1 MIGGYLYRSEKEEIS
16 HRLEMAL
23 KDSFQQIPYRNSG
36 ILFFDQPFT
45 DFKTIFYT
53 SDQLTILTQDLLVTA
68 DSEDTYNLLD
78 VQKTLPEL
86 FRQKKI
92 EVLNEIVTDY
102 RLILIEQGESDT
114 ILYLVSNRAGNGR
127 MYYYQDERGM
137 LFCSDIRFLLK
148 ILPWQVNDLA
158 LFSLLKYGAIPEP
171 LTIAQNI
178 EAVPVTHFLQYEL
191 KSGLSRTRTY
201 FRFKFPADKYGGD
214 IENPDHFI
222 QPAKQKLRQSAQFL
236 MKYQPA
242 ILISGGIDSS
252 LYASYM
258 NEMAND
264 PLLGINCTFGDKD
277 PEFSYAQMLSEKI
290 HARFYVGKMVEQ
302 DALTV
307 LEDAVALTGH
317 PFSDFSSLPIVFIL
331 KYMKTQ
337 IPGVKML
344 IEGNGGDDCFGF
356 PDLVTQ
362 SKWQY
367 KSRFPKFT
375 KDSISFL
382 MKGANSWK
390 WESSQGL
397 LARVLALCDVHEI
410 DPINY
415 FLVLTPVNF
424 LGLNSYRSWDLKLS
438 EIMEKV
444 FWNVSEDN
452 SHLSYHAKVT
462 IRQLMQVNSRRWAAK
477 AYSVGESIGI
487 RIIYP
492 YIWRDILIEQGKIP
506 WSVKVHQ
513 GVIKWP
519 LKRLLEEY
527 MPHDFIYRPK
537 SGFVPPF
544 AHWLTSK
551 CFNEI
556 ARQILL
562 SPEANIGRLVS
573 PKIIAELLN
582 DAVLGKKLRHA
593 VLNFLWG
600 ALFTEMWIKRY
611 KDDNKV

>member
-1 MIGGYLYRSEKEEIS
+1 LIGGYLYRSENKEIS

-23 KDSFQQIPYRNSG
+23 KGSFQQIPCRESG
-36 ILFFDQPFT
+36 ILFFDQPYT
-45 DFKTIFYT
+45 DFKTAFYK
-53 SDQLTILTQDLLVTA
+53 SDKLTILTQDLLVTA
-68 DSEDTYNLLD
+68 DSENTY
-78 VQKTLPEL
+78 TLVEVHKSFPDL
-86 FRQKKI
+86 FLRKKM
-92 EVLNEIVTDY
+92 EVLNDIVSDY
-102 RLILIEQGESDT
+102 RLILIEQSEMDT
-114 ILYLVSNRAGNGR
+114 LLYLVSNRAGNGR
-127 MYYYQDERGM
+127 MYYYQDETGM

-148 ILPWQVNDLA
+148 IIPWQVDDLA
-158 LFSLLKYGAIPEP
+158 LFSILKYGAIPEP

-178 EAVPVTHFLQYEL
+178 AAVPVAHFLEYEL
-191 KSGLSRTRTY
+191 KSGLSQTRAY
-201 FRFKFPADKYGGD
+201 FRFKFPADEYEGE

-222 QPAKQKLRQSAQFL
+222 QPAKQKLRQSARFL
-236 MKYQPA
+236 MRYQPA

-252 LYASYM
+252 LYAWYM
-258 NEMAND
+258 NEIAD
-264 PLLGINCTFGDKD
+264 DRLFGINCTFGDRD
-277 PEFSYAQMLSEKI
+277 PEFSYAQLLAEKI
-290 HARFYVGKMVEQ
+290 GAQFYVGRMEEK
-302 DALTV
+302 DAPTV
-307 LEDAVALTGH
+307 LDDAVALTGH

-337 IPGVKML
+337 ISAVKML
-344 IEGNGGDDCFGF
+344 VEGNGGDDCFGF

-367 KSRFPKFT
+367 KSRFPKFA
-375 KDSISFL
+375 KDSVSFL

-390 WESSQGL
+390 WETSQGL

-410 DPINY
+410 NPINY

-424 LGLNSYRSWDLKLS
+424 LGLNAYRSWDMKLN

-444 FWNVSEDN
+444 FWSVSGDN
-452 SHLSYHAKVT
+452 YHLSYHAKVT

-487 RIIYP
+487 RVIYP
-492 YIWRDILIEQGKIP
+492 YIWCDILIEQGRIP
-506 WSVKVHQ
+506 WPVKVHQ
-513 GVIKWP
+513 GIIKWP

-527 MPHDFIYRPK
+527 MPYDFIYRPK

-544 AHWLTSK
+544 AHWLSSK
-551 CFNEI
+551 NFNEI
-556 ARQILL
+556 TRQILL

-573 PKIIAELLN
+573 PKIMSKLLD
-582 DAVLGKKLRHA
+582 DALLGKKLRHA

-611 KDDNKV
+611 TDGNIV